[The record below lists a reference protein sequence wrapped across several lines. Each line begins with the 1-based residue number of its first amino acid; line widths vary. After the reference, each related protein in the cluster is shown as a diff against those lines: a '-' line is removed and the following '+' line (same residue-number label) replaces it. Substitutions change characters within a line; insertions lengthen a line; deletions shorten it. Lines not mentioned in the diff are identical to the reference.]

1 MLDRESSEQPG
12 AKRYERTEERTD
24 SRNGVRTRELKPR
37 IGRLTLNVPRHRNQ
51 PFRTMLSE
59 NYSRSEQSLLTTMAV
74 MVLEGVSTRKI
85 ARITEELCETSFS
98 KSAVSEVCKSLD
110 TYVNEFRNRPLTDSY
125 PFLTVDA
132 TYFKVRENHRVT
144 ARALMTA
151 FAVNSKGL
159 REVVGFKAYPNESTE
174 TWTDFLTGLSQ
185 WRLTEPQMGPSD
197 AHGGEPS

>member
-1 MLDRESSEQPG
+1 ML
-12 AKRYERTEERTD
+12 
-24 SRNGVRTRELKPR
+24 
-37 IGRLTLNVPRHRNQ
+37 
-51 PFRTMLSE
+51 FE

-74 MVLEGVSTRKI
+74 IVLEGVSTRKI
-85 ARITEELCETSFS
+85 ARITEELCGTSFS

-144 ARALMTA
+144 ARALMIA

-159 REVVGFKAYPNESTE
+159 REVVGFKAYPNEGSVKNLSHFSKIQMARQSVKVFVLQRTSDRRAMPCLLPKTPSKRKPRSFRSTRKSSI
-174 TWTDFLTGLSQ
+174 TTSRTMSVKIWG
-185 WRLTEPQMGPSD
+185 RV
-197 AHGGEPS
+197 HIVV